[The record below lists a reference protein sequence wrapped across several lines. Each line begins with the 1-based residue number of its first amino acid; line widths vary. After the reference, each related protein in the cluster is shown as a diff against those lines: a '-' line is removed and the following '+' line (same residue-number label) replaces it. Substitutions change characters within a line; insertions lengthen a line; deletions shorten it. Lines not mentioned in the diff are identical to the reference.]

1 MTKKTR
7 ATLSA
12 LAAIAIAPLLALLTI
27 VGVYV
32 SSDNSS
38 EPSGPTETARAA
50 ETLLT
55 RPTMETSIEQVRS
68 VVEQIAAAGNQ
79 IDPRLVFEYVRSSS
93 TLDCAA
99 PFDRT
104 KGRNHILQDFYAD
117 GPVPEASWNVFLER
131 ARVIA
136 ATAGATAVQV
146 LANAP
151 ADGDRPAVHDVW
163 FTSADGVII
172 KVASKRATVITGSTG
187 CRLNSADFGSPI
199 R

>member
-7 ATLSA
+7 AIL
-12 LAAIAIAPLLALLTI
+12 LAVAVVAVSLPALLTI

-32 SSDNSS
+32 LSDNSN
-38 EPSGPTETARAA
+38 EPTGAAETARAA
-50 ETLLT
+50 ETLRA

-68 VVEQIAAAGNQ
+68 VVEQIAAAGSR
-79 IDPRLVFEYVRSSS
+79 IDTRLVFDYVGYGSSP
-93 TLDCAA
+93 DCAA

-104 KGRNHILQDFYAD
+104 KGRNHILRDYSAD
-117 GPVPEASWNVFLER
+117 APVPEGSWNEFLES
-131 ARVIA
+131 ARVLA
-136 ATAGATAVQV
+136 ATVGATEVRV
-146 LANAP
+146 MANAP
-151 ADGDRPAVHDVW
+151 AEADRPATHDVW
-163 FTSADGVII
+163 FTGEDGVII